1 MANLMSKLTHPFR
14 WLLPQDNRFATL
26 FREDAANLRQAG
38 NVFLSLVQAK
48 DLDSLRARSK
58 ELKDLEHR
66 GDEITRSIFET
77 LNKTFLTPIDRED
90 IRDLASGIDN
100 VLDDMEMVGS
110 LMVQFRLTGA
120 HSEGLYQMSEIL
132 AESTEEIEK
141 LSHCVWDPGKLDAT
155 ERGLIRISELENQAD
170 ALFNLMITQLFD
182 SASDSSAIEV
192 MKWKEVYQALE
203 DSIDRSKEVS
213 HAIGNIVTKND

>member
-1 MANLMSKLTHPFR
+1 MSKLTHPFK
-14 WLLPQDNRFATL
+14 WLLPQDDRFETL
-26 FREDAANLRQAG
+26 FREDASNLKLAG
-38 NVFLSLVQAK
+38 NVLLSLVRAR
-48 DLDSLRARSK
+48 DLDSLRERAK

-77 LNKTFLTPIDRED
+77 LNKTFLTLLDRED

-110 LMVQFRLTGA
+110 LMVQFKLTGA
-120 HSEGLYQMSEIL
+120 VSEGLHQISQIL
-132 AESTEEIEK
+132 AQTTEEIER
-141 LSHCVWDPGKLDAT
+141 LSQYVWDPGKVDET
-155 ERGLIRISELENQAD
+155 ERGLIRISGLENQAD
-170 ALFNLMITQLFD
+170 ALFNLMITQLFE
-182 SASDSSAIEV
+182 SAADLSAIEV

-213 HAIGNIVTKND
+213 HAIGNIVSKNG

>member
-1 MANLMSKLTHPFR
+1 MTKLMSKLTLPFR
-14 WLLPQDNRFATL
+14 WLLPQDDRFKTL
-26 FREDAANLRQAG
+26 FREDAANLREAG
-38 NVFLSLVQAK
+38 VAFLSLMQAGE
-48 DLDSLRARSK
+48 LDGLRERAK
-58 ELKDLEHR
+58 ELKNHEHR

-77 LNKTFLTPIDRED
+77 LNKTFLTPLDRED

-100 VLDDMEMVGS
+100 VLDDMEMVGN
-110 LMVQFRLTGA
+110 LMVQFRLAGA

-132 AESTEEIEK
+132 AETTEEIEK
-141 LSHCVWDPGKLDAT
+141 LTDCVWDPGKFDSA

-182 SASDSSAIEV
+182 PASDSSTVDV

-213 HAIGNIVTKND
+213 HAIGNIVAKSG

>member
-1 MANLMSKLTHPFR
+1 MSKLTHPFK
-14 WLLPQDNRFATL
+14 WLLPQDNRFEAL
-26 FREDAANLRQAG
+26 FREDAANLREAG
-38 NVFLSLVQAK
+38 KVFLSLVKCK
-48 DLDSLRARSK
+48 DLDSLRERAK

-77 LNKTFLTPIDRED
+77 LNKTFLTPLDRED

-110 LMVQFRLTGA
+110 LLVQFKLTGS
-120 HSEGLYQMSEIL
+120 HSEALYQMSEIL
-132 AESTEEIEK
+132 AETTEEIEK
-141 LSHCVWDPGKLDAT
+141 LSGYVWDPGKLDAT

-182 SASDSSAIEV
+182 PASDLRAVEI

-213 HAIGNIVTKND
+213 HAIGNIVTKNG

>member
-1 MANLMSKLTHPFR
+1 MTNLMSKLALPFR
-14 WLLPQDNRFATL
+14 WLVPQDDRFKTL
-26 FREDAANLRQAG
+26 FREDAANLRGAG
-38 NVFLSLVQAK
+38 AAFLSLMQARE
-48 DLDSLRARSK
+48 LEGLRERAK
-58 ELKDLEHR
+58 VLKDHEHR

-77 LNKTFLTPIDRED
+77 LNKTFLTPLDRED

-110 LMVQFRLTGA
+110 LMLQFRLTG
-120 HSEGLYQMSEIL
+120 SNCEGLYRMSEIL
-132 AESTEEIEK
+132 AETTEEIEK
-141 LSHCVWDPGKLDAT
+141 LVDCVWDPRKFDSAEG
-155 ERGLIRISELENQAD
+155 GLIRISELENQAD

-182 SASDSSAIEV
+182 PASDSSTVEI

-213 HAIGNIVTKND
+213 HAIGNIVAKGG